1 MVKVNEELVEKYWN
15 RLGGSISNLSE
26 FKKVAEFFYRQGYIE
41 GSEAALSSGSELII
55 AKPQ

>member
-1 MVKVNEELVEKYWN
+1 MMNEELVEKYWN

-55 AKPQ
+55 AKLQ